1 MCTVN
6 LLEGVFGQAGNT
18 QETCS
23 RNPAP
28 VRKMTGLWV
37 DLFLLKQ
44 HEKKENWS
52 YVQGRP
58 RPWRMPQQSREK
70 KKRLNAGKPL
80 SRNVPR
86 IDARW
91 NENKYIIVLF

>member
-18 QETCS
+18 QKTCS

-28 VRKMTGLWV
+28 VSKMSGLWV

-44 HEKKENWS
+44 HEKKRKLELCTGEAS
-52 YVQGRP
+52 AVEDATTEQRKK
-58 RPWRMPQQSREK
+58 SRQTHAEQREEPERIA
-70 KKRLNAGKPL
+70 RLIYMMKEVNI
-80 SRNVPR
+80 N
-86 IDARW
+86 
-91 NENKYIIVLF
+91 

>member
-28 VRKMTGLWV
+28 VSKMSGLWV

-44 HEKKENWS
+44 HAKKKENWN
-52 YVQGRP
+52 YVQGRH

-70 KKRLNAGKPL
+70 KVGRPMQSSGKNL
-80 SRNVPR
+80 RG
-86 IDARW
+86 
-91 NENKYIIVLF
+91 

>member
-28 VRKMTGLWV
+28 VRRMSGLWV

-44 HEKKENWS
+44 HEKKRKLEL
-52 YVQGRP
+52 YT
-58 RPWRMPQQSREK
+58 REDSAVEDATTKQK
-70 KKRLNAGKPL
+70 KE
-80 SRNVPR
+80 RN
-86 IDARW
+86 
-91 NENKYIIVLF
+91 K

>member
-28 VRKMTGLWV
+28 VSKMSGLWV

-44 HEKKENWS
+44 HEKKRKLELCTGEAS
-52 YVQGRP
+52 AVEDATTEQRKKVGRP
-58 RPWRMPQQSREK
+58 MQSS
-70 KKRLNAGKPL
+70 GKNLRGQL
-80 SRNVPR
+80 S
-86 IDARW
+86 
-91 NENKYIIVLF
+91 